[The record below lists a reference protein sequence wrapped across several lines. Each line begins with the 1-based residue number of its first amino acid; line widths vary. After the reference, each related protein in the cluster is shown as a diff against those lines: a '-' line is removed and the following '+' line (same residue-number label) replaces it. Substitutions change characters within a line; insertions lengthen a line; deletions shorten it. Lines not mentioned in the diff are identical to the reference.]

1 MAGFSFCRE
10 VAGVDLFE
18 AARREEALSKA
29 PLAARMR
36 PRTLDEFVGQEPV
49 VGPGSLLRRMAESG
63 RLTSLILYGPP
74 GTGKTTLARILA
86 EAASAHF
93 ETVNAV
99 TAGVAEIRKA
109 IQEAKERATLYGQG
123 TVVFI
128 DEIHRFNKAQQDALL
143 PAVEDGTIVLIGA
156 TTENPY
162 FEVNAPLLSR
172 ARVVRLEPLKDH
184 EIAQLIR
191 RALADEQRGLGGWR
205 LSIHPDA
212 EAHLIRVASGDAR
225 VALNTLELAALG
237 AREREDRTVTVELVE
252 EAAQRRFIRYDK
264 AGDNHYDTISAFI
277 KSMRGSDPDA
287 TLYWLARMLES
298 GEDPR
303 FIARRILIHASEDVG
318 NADPQA
324 LVVAAAAAY
333 AVHWV
338 GLPEAELALAQAAL
352 YIATAPKSNAV
363 IAALARAK
371 EAVRSGR
378 GGEVPPHLRDAHY
391 RGAAELGHGKG
402 YLYPHDFPGGF
413 VPQQYLP
420 DGLEG
425 ARFYE
430 PAGYGYERVILERL
444 EKWRGQQQR

>member
-205 LSIHPDA
+205 LSIDPDA

-252 EAAQRRFIRYDK
+252 EAAQRRFLRYDK

-378 GGEVPPHLRDAHY
+378 GGE
-391 RGAAELGHGKG
+391 
-402 YLYPHDFPGGF
+402 
-413 VPQQYLP
+413 
-420 DGLEG
+420 
-425 ARFYE
+425 
-430 PAGYGYERVILERL
+430 
-444 EKWRGQQQR
+444 